1 MFFFNYDIDILI
13 SSYYTNYTNYTNYT
27 KGSLKEFFL
36 EIIAV
41 ILTIISVLF
50 SQRNNVLVFP
60 VGILGTTIYSYLTF
74 ITSLYG
80 DFIINIYYTIVSLY
94 GWFLWKK
101 KENKKIRITYCNTK
115 DYFYTSILFFFTCIF
130 SVIVYYLNGKL
141 KSYSDWMDIFTTGI
155 YFSGMYQMS
164 IKKVENW
171 IFWMIGNIISVPLY
185 FLKGLILTGIL
196 FIILFL
202 LSIDGFIIWKKKA
215 INSIF

>member
-13 SSYYTNYTNYTNYT
+13 YSYYT
-27 KGSLKEFFL
+27 KGSFKEFFL
-36 EIIAV
+36 EITAF
-41 ILTIISVLF
+41 ILTIISVF
-50 SQRNNVLVFP
+50 FAQKNNVLVYP

-94 GWFLWKK
+94 GWFLWRK
-101 KENKKIRITYCNTK
+101 KEDKEIRITYCNTK

-141 KSYSDWMDIFTTGI
+141 KNNSDWMDIFTTGI

-185 FLKGLILTGIL
+185 FLRGLILTGIL
-196 FIILFL
+196 FIILFI
-202 LSIDGFIIWKKKA
+202 LSISGFMIWKKKA
-215 INSIF
+215 IN

>member
-13 SSYYTNYTNYTNYT
+13 SSYYT

-50 SQRNNVLVFP
+50 AQRNNVLVYP

-94 GWFLWKK
+94 GWFLWEK
-101 KENKKIRITYCNTK
+101 KEDKKIRITYCNTK
-115 DYFYTSILFFFTCIF
+115 DYFYTSILFFFTCIL
-130 SVIVYYLNGKL
+130 SVIIYYLNGKL
-141 KSYSDWMDIFTTGI
+141 KNHSDWMDIFTTGI

-185 FLKGLILTGIL
+185 FIKGFILTSIL
-196 FIILFL
+196 FIILFI
-202 LSIDGFIIWKKKA
+202 LSIDGFMIWKKKA